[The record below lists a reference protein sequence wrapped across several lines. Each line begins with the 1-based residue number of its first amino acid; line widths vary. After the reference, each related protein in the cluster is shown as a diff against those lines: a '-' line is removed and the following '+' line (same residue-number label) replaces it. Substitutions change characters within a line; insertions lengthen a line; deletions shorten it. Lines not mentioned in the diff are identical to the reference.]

1 MMPTLQSEPDVGTQA
16 SETGVQ
22 AFEVKSQ
29 GSGATELWRRYQT
42 AGPGDS
48 SEEELVKRYMPLVK
62 TVVGRLA
69 ISLPP
74 HIDLPDLQSAG
85 LVGLLNA
92 VRQYN
97 PALGSPFE
105 LYARTRIR
113 GAVLDHLRQMDWIP
127 RSVHAKARRI
137 QAVMQELEQ
146 ASGEIPSDAAMARA
160 LKIAPAEYER
170 WLEEIRPATFI
181 SLDAV
186 TSSSQTG
193 EDISEHET
201 FADATQEDPA
211 ERVSKNELAK
221 LIAERITQLPELQ
234 RKVLALY
241 YYEDLRLN
249 EIAQAFG
256 FCNSHICQIHAKAIL
271 AIRVYLQ
278 RYEAR
283 PKTLTHSRT

>member
-1 MMPTLQSEPDVGTQA
+1 MMPSPQSEEVRSPQM
-16 SETGVQ
+16 SEGRGQ
-22 AFEVKSQ
+22 P
-29 GSGATELWRRYQT
+29 ATDLWHRYKT

-48 SEEELVKRYMPLVK
+48 SEEELVKRYLPLVK
-62 TVVGRLA
+62 TVVGRMA

-74 HIDLPDLQSAG
+74 HVDLQDLQSAG
-85 LVGLLNA
+85 LIGLLNA

-105 LYARTRIR
+105 IYARTRIR

-146 ASGEIPSDAAMARA
+146 ASGEIPSDAAVAA
-160 LKIAPAEYER
+160 VLKITPEEYER
-170 WLEEIRPATFI
+170 WLEEIRPTTFI

-186 TSSSQTG
+186 TTSPEAE
-193 EDISEHET
+193 EDLSEHET
-201 FADATQEDPA
+201 FADAAQEDPA
-211 ERVSKNELAK
+211 DRVSKNELAK
-221 LIAERITQLPELQ
+221 VISERITQLPELQ

-241 YYEDLRLN
+241 YFEDMRLN

-271 AIRVYLQ
+271 AIRVYLE

-283 PKTLTHSRT
+283 RKPLTYPRT

>member
-1 MMPTLQSEPDVGTQA
+1 MIPSLQSEEEMRSQT
-16 SETGVQ
+16 
-22 AFEVKSQ
+22 FEVRGQ
-29 GSGATELWRRYQT
+29 PATDLWNRYKT

-48 SEEELVKRYMPLVK
+48 SEEELVKRYLPLVK
-62 TVVGRLA
+62 TVVGRMA

-74 HIDLPDLQSAG
+74 HVDLQDLQSAG
-85 LVGLLNA
+85 LIGLLNA

-105 LYARTRIR
+105 IYARTRIR

-146 ASGEIPSDAAMARA
+146 ASGEIPSDAAVAA
-160 LKIAPAEYER
+160 VLKITPEEYER
-170 WLEEIRPATFI
+170 WLEEIRPTTFI

-186 TSSSQTG
+186 TTSPEAE
-193 EDISEHET
+193 EDLSEHET
-201 FADATQEDPA
+201 FADAAQEDPA
-211 ERVSKNELAK
+211 DRVSKNELAK
-221 LIAERITQLPELQ
+221 VISERITQLPELQ

-241 YYEDLRLN
+241 YFEDMRLN

-271 AIRVYLQ
+271 AIRVYLE

-283 PKTLTHSRT
+283 RKPLTYPRT